1 MIVDLITNRV
11 KGVGTGS
18 MSETPL
24 EYQRDVLE
32 TVVDEAVREG
42 MTSEAEAE
50 QLRNRLESL
59 ESMRSVDRL
68 WDDLSQEYELLEPA

>member
-1 MIVDLITNRV
+1 
-11 KGVGTGS
+11 

-32 TVVDEAVREG
+32 TVVDEAVSEG
-42 MTSEAEAE
+42 MTSESEAE
-50 QLRNRLESL
+50 QLRHRVESL
-59 ESMRSVDRL
+59 ESMQSVDRL

>member
-1 MIVDLITNRV
+1 
-11 KGVGTGS
+11 

-32 TVVDEAVREG
+32 TVVDEAVSEG

-50 QLRNRLESL
+50 QLRSRLESL
-59 ESMRSVDRL
+59 ESMQSVDRL
-68 WDDLSQEYELLEPA
+68 WDDLSQKYELLEPA

>member
-1 MIVDLITNRV
+1 
-11 KGVGTGS
+11 

-32 TVVDEAVREG
+32 TVVDEAVSEG

-50 QLRNRLESL
+50 QLRSRLESL
-59 ESMRSVDRL
+59 ESMQSVDRL

>member
-1 MIVDLITNRV
+1 
-11 KGVGTGS
+11 

-32 TVVDEAVREG
+32 TVVDEAVSEG
-42 MTSEAEAE
+42 MTSEDEAE
-50 QLRNRLESL
+50 QLRNRVESL
-59 ESMRSVDRL
+59 ESMQSVDRL

>member
-1 MIVDLITNRV
+1 MCP
-11 KGVGTGS
+11 VG

-32 TVVDEAVREG
+32 TVVDEAVSEG
-42 MTSEAEAE
+42 MTSEDEAE
-50 QLRNRLESL
+50 QLRNRVESL
-59 ESMRSVDRL
+59 ESMQSVDRL

>member
-1 MIVDLITNRV
+1 M
-11 KGVGTGS
+11 GTDG

-32 TVVDEAVREG
+32 TVVDEAVSEG

>member
-1 MIVDLITNRV
+1 
-11 KGVGTGS
+11 

-32 TVVDEAVREG
+32 TVVDEAVSKG
-42 MTSEAEAE
+42 MTSETEAE
-50 QLRNRLESL
+50 QLRNRVESL
-59 ESMRSVDRL
+59 ESMQSVDRL